1 MMTQCGLRMC
11 IGNSLIQH
19 GHLNDRVYVMK
30 LDPED
35 IPDIIPFADSL
46 ALKERYSKIFVRV
59 PESSAETF
67 AGAGYS
73 AEATVPF
80 FFRGKDAA
88 VFMAKYPDPGRNK
101 VTHAT
106 AIAGVLSAAIG
117 YAGKPFSHEQL
128 PKGFSLTQ
136 AHTGDAKEI
145 AALFRTVFKTHPYPG
160 FDPDYIRESMQ
171 GQVRY
176 FIIRNSRQLAAVASC
191 EVDEESRNVEMT
203 DLATGPL
210 FRGRGFAG
218 MLLHAMEKDMKNEGV
233 LLAHTIARAIFQP
246 INAVFAGAGYQFGGL
261 LPNDI
266 NICGSL
272 ESMNVWYK
280 KV

>member
-1 MMTQCGLRMC
+1 MTQCGLRVC
-11 IGNSLIQH
+11 LGNSLVQH
-19 GHLNDRVYVMK
+19 GHFNNRVYVIK

-35 IPDIIPFADSL
+35 IPDIIRFADDL
-46 ALKERYSKIFVRV
+46 AHKEGYSKIFVRV
-59 PESSAETF
+59 PESSVEMF
-67 AGAGYS
+67 AGAGYKT
-73 AEATVPF
+73 EATVPF

-88 VFMAKYPDPGRNK
+88 VFMAKYPDPGRK
-101 VTHAT
+101 EVSHAS
-106 AIAGVLSAAIG
+106 AIADILSAAFG
-117 YAGKPFSHEQL
+117 YAGKRFPHEQL
-128 PKGFSLTQ
+128 PKGFSLMH

-145 AALFRTVFKTHPYPG
+145 AALYRSAFKTHPYPG
-160 FDPDYIRESMQ
+160 FDPDYVRESMQ

-176 FIIRNSRQLAAVASC
+176 FIIRESHRLAAVASC
-191 EVDEESRNVEMT
+191 EVDAENRNVEMT
-203 DLATGPL
+203 DFATGPL
-210 FRGRGFAG
+210 FRGKGFAG
-218 MLLHAMEKDMKNEGV
+218 ILLHAMETDMKNEGV
-233 LLAHTIARAIFQP
+233 LLAHTIARAIFRP